1 MANPAPISA
10 FVALVISASLALS
23 AIACGG
29 GSSNRSLSY
38 GDSAEAEYMAAYED
52 FEDGD
57 CLDAEPAFRAVRRE
71 YPYSRYAAL
80 AELRIAD
87 CLLDQ
92 DKAPE
97 AIAAYRRFVRNRP
110 SHDEVP
116 YARFKIAEAYFEQI
130 PDEWLLS
137 PPSYERDQGPT
148 REALRQ
154 LRRFI
159 LDFPEDE
166 RISQANDMV
175 QSSLELLARHELYVA
190 DFYLGRDHPQAAVMR
205 LEVLINSYEGSGVEP
220 EAMLLL
226 GRVHLA
232 MEEPEKAQETFEDLI
247 DRYPESGHAEQARAF
262 LREL

>member
-1 MANPAPISA
+1 MARMVLIGW
-10 FVALVISASLALS
+10 LSLAILVG
-23 AIACGG
+23 CGG
-29 GSSNRSLSY
+29 DSANRNLSY
-38 GDSAEAEYMAAYED
+38 GDSAEADYMEAYED
-52 FEDGD
+52 YEDGD
-57 CLDAEPAFRAVRRE
+57 CLDAEPAFRKVRRE

-80 AELRIAD
+80 SELRIAD

-110 SHDEVP
+110 SHDEVS
-116 YARFKIAEAYFEQI
+116 YARFKIAEAYFKQI

-166 RISQANDMV
+166 RVEQANDMV
-175 QSSLELLARHELYVA
+175 RSSLELLARHELYVA
-190 DFYLGRDHPQAAVMR
+190 DFYLGRGHPQAAVMR
-205 LEVLINSYEGSGVEP
+205 LETLVNSFEGSGIEP

-226 GRVHLA
+226 GRVHLT
-232 MEEPEKAQETFEDLI
+232 MEDRDKARETFEALI
-247 DRYPESGHAEQARAF
+247 DRYPESGHAEQARSF